1 MRSACA
7 GEPFYREHE
16 GKRYCVLH
24 FPGAG
29 KSAAFAEALRRKRDA
44 EDFDFKGVWF
54 PDSLDFSDYTFGAA
68 ANFSSAKFSAAA
80 NFSSAK
86 FSEEANFSSAKFGA
100 AANFRSAKFGA
111 AANFFCAKF
120 GAAADFSSAE
130 FSAAAIFS
138 SATFGAAAEFF
149 SAIFKDYV
157 RFAGG
162 EGKSGF
168 SDQSSLTL
176 EDASIEKPERVS
188 FHTLAL
194 RPHWFINVDA
204 RKFDF
209 TNVKWP
215 DLERHGLRQRDGI
228 EQVIE
233 NVEGEGSS
241 SHILLAG
248 ACRHLAVNAEE
259 NHRYEEAAQ
268 FRYWAMDVR
277 RRERWRGLAFWRLS
291 WWYWVASGYGVR
303 IFRAFLVLLGIWLV
317 FAWLYTQVS
326 FAHPPT
332 TLTDESSAAS
342 ARWIKFDELRGMP
355 NALDYSFRVITL
367 QKPEPQPETVE
378 AKAFVAVETVFG
390 PLQAALLALAIRRKF
405 MR

>member
-1 MRSACA
+1 MPEEVAAPPLPAPAASASSAFVCGCDEWMRSACD

-24 FPGAG
+24 FPGAEKG
-29 KSAAFAEALRRKRDA
+29 AAFAEALKRKLDA

-54 PDSLDFSDYTFGAA
+54 PDGPDFSIYFGAAANFSSATFGAA

-80 NFSSAK
+80 
-86 FSEEANFSSAKFGA
+86 
-100 AANFRSAKFGA
+100 
-111 AANFFCAKF
+111 
-120 GAAADFSSAE
+120 DFS
-130 FSAAAIFS
+130 
-138 SATFGAAAEFF
+138 

-176 EDASIEKPERVS
+176 EHADIEKPERVS

-194 RPHWFINVDA
+194 RPHWFINADA
-204 RKFDF
+204 RKFHF

-215 DLERHGLRQRDGI
+215 DLERHGLMQRDGI
-228 EQVIE
+228 KQVIE
-233 NVEGEGSS
+233 KTETSKGSS
-241 SHILLAG
+241 SYILLTE
-248 ACRHLAVNAEE
+248 ACRRLAVNAEE

-277 RRERWRGLAFWRLS
+277 RRERWRGLAFWKLS
-291 WWYWVASGYGVR
+291 WWYWRASGYGER
-303 IFRAFLVLLGIWLV
+303 ILRALVVLLVVWMA
-317 FAWLYTQVS
+317 FALLYTRVGFTARVPRYGGES
-326 FAHPPT
+326 DEMVARRAEVGEPLDWSRAT
-332 TLTDESSAAS
+332 T
-342 ARWIKFDELRGMP
+342 
-355 NALDYSFRVITL
+355 YSLGVLTL
-367 QKPEPQPETVE
+367 QKPEPRPVTIWAQRLVLLETLL
-378 AKAFVAVETVFG
+378 G